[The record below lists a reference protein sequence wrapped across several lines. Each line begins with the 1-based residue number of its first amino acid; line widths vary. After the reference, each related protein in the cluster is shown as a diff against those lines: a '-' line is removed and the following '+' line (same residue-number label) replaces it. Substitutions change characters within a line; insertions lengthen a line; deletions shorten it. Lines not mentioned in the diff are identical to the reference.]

1 MKILTKELRNN
12 IDFQEIQCALNSVE
26 KRTMPI
32 FFLNGDEGIENSDM
46 RIVRTQFN
54 MSDKENEL
62 KFLIMPATFTFFMG
76 YDENAFEKE
85 MHSPEND
92 FLSQYVNRLRLIQYL
107 PEEILSKVKDKR
119 LLAIGYADQKVK
131 NAIQSYTKIK
141 INDAYTILERSL
153 KSSLKASVGLTIKN
167 QFEKHSYI
175 YSIEELFDETYITN
189 VCKKGNDLYIELDG
203 ENTIVLSEVETLE
216 EEIDPQNTEI
226 SLFELY
232 KVKQDYELHF
242 LLKVIDDNLAESF
255 HYVTYKF
262 KDMYFHYMK

>member
-1 MKILTKELRNN
+1 MKSCAFFGHRNMIMEQYREKLLHII
-12 IDFQEIQCALNSVE
+12 IDL
-26 KRTMPI
+26 
-32 FFLNGDEGIENSDM
+32 IENKD
-46 RIVRTQFN
+46 VTQFY
-54 MSDKENEL
+54 SGFRGDFDLYCSSLIYEL
-62 KFLIMPATFTFFMG
+62 KDRYPHIKNTM
-76 YDENAFEKE
+76 
-85 MHSPEND
+85 
-92 FLSQYVNRLRLIQYL
+92 VRLIQYL

-141 INDAYTILERSL
+141 INDAYKILERSL

-262 KDMYFHYMK
+262 IDIYLFFS

>member
-12 IDFQEIQCALNSVE
+12 IDFQEIQCALN
-26 KRTMPI
+26 
-32 FFLNGDEGIENSDM
+32 EGIENSDM

-141 INDAYTILERSL
+141 INNAYKILERSL
-153 KSSLKASVGLTIKN
+153 QSSLKASVGLTIKN

>member
-1 MKILTKELRNN
+1 M
-12 IDFQEIQCALNSVE
+12 
-26 KRTMPI
+26 
-32 FFLNGDEGIENSDM
+32 
-46 RIVRTQFN
+46 
-54 MSDKENEL
+54 
-62 KFLIMPATFTFFMG
+62 
-76 YDENAFEKE
+76 
-85 MHSPEND
+85 
-92 FLSQYVNRLRLIQYL
+92 
-107 PEEILSKVKDKR
+107 
-119 LLAIGYADQKVK
+119 
-131 NAIQSYTKIK
+131 
-141 INDAYTILERSL
+141 ERSL
-153 KSSLKASVGLTIKN
+153 QSSLKASVGLTIKN

>member
-1 MKILTKELRNN
+1 MKVLTKELRNDF
-12 IDFQEIQCALNSVE
+12 DFQEIYCAINSIE
-26 KRTMPI
+26 KKTMPVV
-32 FFLNGDEGIENSDM
+32 FLNGDEGVAKADIKT
-46 RIVRTQFN
+46 VKTQFN
-54 MSDKENEL
+54 ISDKENKL
-62 KFLIMPATFTFFMG
+62 NFMVMPATFTF
-76 YDENAFEKE
+76 YSDYSETELESE

-141 INDAYTILERSL
+141 INDAYKILERSL

-232 KVKQDYELHF
+232 NVKQDYELHF

-262 KDMYFHYMK
+262 KDMYFHYIK